1 MQRVVIIGAGIVGLL
16 TAHELRR
23 RGHRVEIRSIGV
35 AEQATFAAAGMLAP
49 AAEMQYGQGPLWR
62 MMRAAEQDHRALA
75 ARLAERSAA
84 RSSAGADPLPDPG
97 YRDASTLVV
106 GRDAGDLAALSDLAA
121 VQRRSGA
128 SVRELTG
135 AEARREEG
143 ALLRGISGGVLL
155 ESDHQVDPRRLAAA
169 VRADLE
175 ADGPDGPAVP
185 IRLGAVRSLAE
196 PDPLAEADGDAAPAD
211 RIILA
216 AGLGVPGIDGPHR
229 GLDLAMRPVRGDVLR
244 LRVPDSLLL
253 PGEENLVG
261 RTVRAIVR
269 GRPVYLVPRDD
280 RTLVLG
286 ATSREDDLAGTS
298 TGGVLQLL
306 QDAAE
311 ILPAIRETELIEVTT
326 RDRPGTPDDMPLLGA
341 VPTDPRVIVSTGY
354 HRHGILLSAWAA
366 QRTADLVDGAPFPPE
381 QAYLMDAVRPDRFTP
396 AAQPAPPR
404 AAPAL
409 EEAR

>member
-1 MQRVVIIGAGIVGLL
+1 MERVVIIGAGIVGLL

-23 RGHRVEIRSIGV
+23 RGHRVELRSTGV

-62 MMRAAEQDHRALA
+62 IMREAEQDHRALA

-84 RSSAGADPLPDPG
+84 RIADGADPLPDPG

-106 GRDAGDLAALSDLAA
+106 GREAGDLAALHDLAR
-121 VQRRSGA
+121 VQRSNGA
-128 SVRELTG
+128 AVRELTG

-155 ESDHQVDPRRLAAA
+155 ERDHQVDPRRLAAA

-175 ADGPDGPAVP
+175 SDGPDGPAIT
-185 IRLGAVRSLAE
+185 IREGRVDAIAGIL
-196 PDPLAEADGDAAPAD
+196 DGTGGRVD
-211 RIILA
+211 RVILA

-229 GLDLAMRPVRGDVLR
+229 SLDLAMRPVRGDILR
-244 LRVPDSLLL
+244 LRVPESLLL

-298 TGGVLQLL
+298 AGGVLQLL

-326 RDRPGTPDDMPLLGA
+326 RDRPGTPDDLPLLGA
-341 VPTDPRVIVSTGY
+341 APEDPRVIVSTGY

-366 QRTADLVDGAPFPPE
+366 QRTADLVDGADTASDLAPDLAAE
-381 QAYLMDAVRPDRFTP
+381 HADQLDAVRPDRFTP
-396 AAQPAPPR
+396 V
-404 AAPAL
+404 L